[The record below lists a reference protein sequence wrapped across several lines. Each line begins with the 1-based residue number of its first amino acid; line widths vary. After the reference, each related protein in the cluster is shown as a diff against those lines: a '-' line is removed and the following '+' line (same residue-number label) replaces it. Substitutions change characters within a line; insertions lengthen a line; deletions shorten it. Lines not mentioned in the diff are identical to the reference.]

1 MIDQKLVRNFLRVS
15 SIGWIMAMC
24 PAIGGFTGYFLDKWL
39 KTTPWFLIIFI
50 VIGMIAGVY
59 EAIRMIIKEGKE

>member
-1 MIDQKLVRNFLRVS
+1 MIDQKIARNTLWVS
-15 SIGWIMAMC
+15 SIGWVMAIC
-24 PAIGGFTGYFLDKWL
+24 PAIGGAMGYFLDKWL

-59 EAIRMIIKEGKE
+59 EAIKMIIKGTKE

>member
-1 MIDQKLVRNFLRVS
+1 
-15 SIGWIMAMC
+15 MAMC